1 MRRIIDGQIFEGK
14 PIPDEFR
21 LTVHELGNG
30 HREAV
35 VVRAVGWEHV
45 GNLTPEEMDY
55 FRDKY
60 GTDDGSDA
68 ADRAERNAKRAAK
81 RAKAKVRRLVKSM
94 GLDSLLT
101 LTYRANVTDRDLVMQ
116 HLKEFV
122 RRMRRVLPG
131 FAYVAAFEQQARG
144 AWHVHLAIHKLPREL
159 PHASGVKVKSWSIV
173 RAVWRSVVGDLGG
186 NIDEQS
192 RKSRSGWRVAKLA
205 SYLSKYMLKA
215 FEEGDDWKNRYSASR
230 HSLPEPMRLT
240 LRGSSLRELVG
251 HAYAFAADGPCQVV
265 TSWLSGFGD
274 VFFLATE
281 PPPL

>member
-1 MRRIIDGQIFEGK
+1 MRRIVNGQVFEGK
-14 PIPDEFR
+14 PVDGEFR
-21 LTVHELGNG
+21 LSVHELGNG

-35 VVRAVGWEHV
+35 VCQAYGWYPV
-45 GNLTPEEMDY
+45 
-55 FRDKY
+55 
-60 GTDDGSDA
+60 DA
-68 ADRAERNAKRAAK
+68 TQWEQNVIAELSQPSEADLAERDEHNAKRAAK
-81 RAKAKVRRLVKSM
+81 RAKAKVRRLIKSM

-131 FAYVAAFEQQARG
+131 FAYVAAFEQQERG
-144 AWHVHLAIHKLPREL
+144 AWHVHLAIHKLPQKL
-159 PHASGVKVKSWSIV
+159 PHASGVKVKSWNIV
-173 RAVWRSVVGDLGG
+173 RAVWKSVVGELDG

-251 HAYAFAADGPCQVV
+251 HAYALAADGPCQVV